1 MVGQN
6 DRRRAGF
13 HCRACIF
20 SGKNPFHRDRTS
32 PELCDPFQIRPAQLR
47 LELAVDEVQ
56 QRGAGLRTL
65 ASEICQLYR
74 TTDEDIPAPK
84 RMERKGE
91 QAPQAETRRASHYGA
106 PAAFAMSRDRPVE
119 RTEPPEKYGSTPA

>member
-56 QRGAGLRTL
+56 QRGAWLRTL
-65 ASEICQLYR
+65 ASEICQLSR
-74 TTDEDIPAPK
+74 SPDEDIPAPK
-84 RMERKGE
+84 RMPPKGDH
-91 QAPQAETRRASHYGA
+91 ATTSDGRRVGKEGC
-106 PAAFAMSRDRPVE
+106 M
-119 RTEPPEKYGSTPA
+119 TWNT